1 MSLHQLANHMSAQG
15 RGPDSTLVHMS
26 PREVSGLQSL
36 AMANG
41 GTLTINPKTGL
52 PEAGFLD
59 SLLPTLIGGAA
70 TFFSGGTIT
79 PIMAALGVTGLTA
92 LTSKDLGKGLMAGL
106 GAYGGAG
113 IAGGLMNFGEAA
125 IGAEAAKGALPSGV
139 NPLQA
144 VGYEP
149 AQAAATKA
157 ARAGAT
163 NFDRLSRGVTEGFKN
178 PMGALS
184 SIGGGN
190 KFIGAA
196 MIGAP
201 LMSALTSQ
209 DQTSVPTAE
218 EIKFDPRYTN
228 INIRRQQRPYE
239 PDTGSSGQRRYF
251 GDTYV
256 TQYGAD
262 GGAVLND
269 GIQHFAYGG
278 GTIDPNYDYSG
289 YGRKKTDAVTPR
301 PNIPRPDIPRPDFVG
316 ADGKTYRYDPI
327 KKNYYVIKEAPAK
340 TNPGVETLMGG
351 DGSPAGGE
359 KVFNTTPNYG
369 VLANIGKSL
378 SDIGL
383 TTIGDYLSQ
392 NAREG
397 RTGQQEKATDAQD
410 SSRDDTRGPVTG
422 TTTQSDINTGT
433 NLQGQGSAQTG
444 LYGDA
449 AAGMTGGIGSLSTG
463 QAAAQVIGDM
473 GFSISNTRGPNQ
485 NPDTNTNN
493 EGMNTGTTG
502 GIPSQAEQAFA
513 GAQAQAQAQAQAS
526 RANAQADNFGDRP
539 QTNPTASLPTLGY
552 TGNLLGLLNDALT
565 SSPTSLNPAPVET
578 REVTPNLLGGGDT
591 STGPSG
597 APPGG
602 GNVNDG
608 SGGGGTDFSGV
619 DSAGTGFAGDVFAYG
634 GMTGYAQGGL
644 GSLGG
649 YSDGGRLLRGPG
661 DGVSDSIP
669 ATVGNRQP
677 ARLADGEFVVPARIV
692 SELGNGSTEAG
703 ARALY
708 KMMDRI
714 QANRRK
720 TTGRTRV
727 AVDSKSHKY
736 LPA

>member
-1 MSLHQLANHMSAQG
+1 MSAQG

-113 IAGGLMNFGEAA
+113 IVSGLAGFGAADIGEKA
-125 IGAEAAKGALPSGV
+125 IGSATADAANAGFVNGSIGLDPTGINTSGADAYAKAVQKGVSDRMANASYSDRL
-139 NPLQA
+139 A
-144 VGYEP
+144 
-149 AQAAATKA
+149 
-157 ARAGAT
+157 AGASKA
-163 NFDRLSRGVTEGFKN
+163 LSN
-178 PMGALS
+178 PGDALS

-351 DGSPAGGE
+351 DGGFGGGQDKAPLPFTPITNNGFFSNILGRTTQDPAPVESRTENNAQQNFRALELANQNAQSIADMNKQTHIDLTTEYERTLQEADAAIKADQARQDEADEAVINSNNATQAANIAAAALVNTSTAPVPTPIATAGGMYVDA
-359 KVFNTTPNYG
+359 K
-369 VLANIGKSL
+369 
-378 SDIGL
+378 
-383 TTIGDYLSQ
+383 
-392 NAREG
+392 NAAR
-397 RTGQQEKATDAQD
+397 
-410 SSRDDTRGPVTG
+410 
-422 TTTQSDINTGT
+422 
-433 NLQGQGSAQTG
+433 
-444 LYGDA
+444 
-449 AAGMTGGIGSLSTG
+449 
-463 QAAAQVIGDM
+463 
-473 GFSISNTRGPNQ
+473 
-485 NPDTNTNN
+485 
-493 EGMNTGTTG
+493 
-502 GIPSQAEQAFA
+502 AEA
-513 GAQAQAQAQAQAS
+513 AQAQAQTQVEAAS
-526 RANAQADNFGDRP
+526 GAAEANIAGYDSGMGNFGGGSDSFGEG
-539 QTNPTASLPTLGY
+539 QYNQGGY
-552 TGNLLGLLNDALT
+552 I
-565 SSPTSLNPAPVET
+565 
-578 REVTPNLLGGGDT
+578 
-591 STGPSG
+591 
-597 APPGG
+597 
-602 GNVNDG
+602 G
-608 SGGGGTDFSGV
+608 S
-619 DSAGTGFAGDVFAYG
+619 
-634 GMTGYAQGGL
+634 YAQGGL